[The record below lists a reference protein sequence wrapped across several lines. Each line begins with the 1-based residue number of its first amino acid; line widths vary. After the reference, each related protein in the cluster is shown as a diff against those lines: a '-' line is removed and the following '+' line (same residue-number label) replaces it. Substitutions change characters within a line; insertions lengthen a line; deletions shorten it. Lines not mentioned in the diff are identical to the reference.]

1 VRFLL
6 DESADARLAPW
17 LRSLGHDVTAIA
29 IDHPASL
36 ADLQVLAIARRERR
50 VLITDDRDFGELIFV
65 RKLPHAG
72 VIYLRLGEYAD
83 LETRIERLAYVLTHH
98 AAHLDTFLVVTRL
111 RVRVTGTTA
120 TDEDTELD

>member
-1 VRFLL
+1 MRFLL

-29 IDHPASL
+29 VDHPASL

-50 VLITDDRDFGELIFV
+50 ILITDDRDFGEMIFAQGF
-65 RKLPHAG
+65 PHAG

-83 LETRIERLAYVLTHH
+83 LGTRIERLTHVLAHH
-98 AAHLDTFLVVTRL
+98 AGQLDAFLVVTPD
-111 RVRVTGTTA
+111 RVRVAGTGTGA
-120 TDEDTELD
+120 PD